1 MWLEY
6 SQQIQQRSLQAC
18 SLEVKSSKT
27 LYQEF
32 SRALNHAHDEGI
44 LATKLSE
51 IRKLLQ
57 MTSQDRKQVV
67 ILGGTKNFKRSKD
80 IPHFARVYGCWFDF
94 AITIDEVRKPAEI
107 IGFDFE
113 IRFPEAVPIHF
124 FRFDLNLP
132 GHDNQADGLR
142 FHLHPSS
149 DDFMVH
155 SPPMSPLEILHLFL
169 YGFEIPSKMRCL
181 SSPNRS
187 RISRSKTCLRRSRE
201 LALVSHLTVE
211 SRSLR

>member
-1 MWLEY
+1 LNGQSTWLKC
-6 SQQIQQRSLQAC
+6 SQEIQQRSLQAF
-18 SLEVKSSKT
+18 SLEVKSSKV

-32 SRALNHAHDEGI
+32 SKALNQACNDG
-44 LATKLSE
+44 LLDTKIFE
-51 IRKLLQ
+51 IRKLLK
-57 MTSQDRKQVV
+57 MTPPDHQQQVV
-67 ILGGTKNFKRSKD
+67 ILGGLEKSGTKNFNKSKD
-80 IPHFARVYGCWFDF
+80 IPHFSRKDGCWFDF
-94 AITIDEVRKPAEI
+94 AIIIDESRKSAEI

-113 IRFPEAVPIHF
+113 IRFPEPVPIDF

-169 YGFEIPSKMRCL
+169 YGFEIPPKMR
-181 SSPNRS
+181 R
-187 RISRSKTCLRRSRE
+187 
-201 LALVSHLTVE
+201 
-211 SRSLR
+211 

>member
-1 MWLEY
+1 LSGQSIWLKY
-6 SQQIQQRSLQAC
+6 SQEIQQRSIQAC
-18 SLEVKSSKT
+18 SLKVTNAKELRTQIFRT
-27 LYQEF
+27 LNQ
-32 SRALNHAHDEGI
+32 AHNEGF

-51 IRKLLQ
+51 IHKLLK
-57 MTSQDRKQVV
+57 MSSQEDRQQVV
-67 ILGGTKNFKRSKD
+67 ILGGLEKVGTKNFKRSKD
-80 IPHFARVYGCWFDF
+80 IPHFSRVDGCWFDF

-113 IRFPEAVPIHF
+113 IRFPEPVSIQF

-169 YGFEIPSKMRCL
+169 YGFEIPPKMR
-181 SSPNRS
+181 R
-187 RISRSKTCLRRSRE
+187 
-201 LALVSHLTVE
+201 
-211 SRSLR
+211 

>member
-1 MWLEY
+1 LSGQSTWLKY
-6 SQQIQQRSLQAC
+6 SQEIQHRSLQAF
-18 SLEVKSSKT
+18 SLEVKSSRT

-32 SRALNHAHDEGI
+32 SKLLNQAHNEG
-44 LATKLSE
+44 LLDTKLFD

-80 IPHFARVYGCWFDF
+80 IPHFNRVDGCWFDF
-94 AITIDEVRKPAEI
+94 AITINEVRKPAEI

-113 IRFPEAVPIHF
+113 IRFPETDPIKF
-124 FRFDLNLP
+124 VRFDLNLP
-132 GHDNQADGLR
+132 GHDNQADGLL

-169 YGFEIPSKMRCL
+169 YGF
-181 SSPNRS
+181 
-187 RISRSKTCLRRSRE
+187 
-201 LALVSHLTVE
+201 
-211 SRSLR
+211 

>member
-18 SLEVKSSKT
+18 SLEVKNSKT

-32 SRALNHAHDEGI
+32 SKALNQACNDG
-44 LATKLSE
+44 LLDTKIFE
-51 IRKLLQ
+51 ICKFLK
-57 MTSQDRKQVV
+57 MTPPDRQQQVV
-67 ILGGTKNFKRSKD
+67 ILGGLEKLGTKNFKRSKD
-80 IPHFARVYGCWFDF
+80 IPHFARKDGCWFDF
-94 AITIDEVRKPAEI
+94 AIIIDEVRKPAEI

-113 IRFPEAVPIHF
+113 ICFPEPVPIQF

-132 GHDNQADGLR
+132 GHDNQSDGLR

-169 YGFEIPSKMRCL
+169 YGFEIPPKMR
-181 SSPNRS
+181 R
-187 RISRSKTCLRRSRE
+187 
-201 LALVSHLTVE
+201 
-211 SRSLR
+211 